1 MLGLAQAGQVGV
13 DDGGGGAFVAEV
25 DLDLPEVFALFEQVG
40 GVGMAEGVNVGG
52 LFHPAGDERDPKGPL
67 QGGPAHRFGGGG
79 GTPAGLPPGREE
91 QRGMTMGFPLQTEEF
106 GRPLGQGHI
115 AVVVALAATD
125 VEEHAAGINVA
136 DLDAQGFAQTQAA
149 GIDEGEADAMI
160 EGGDGGEDAADFN
173 GGEDDGQ
180 FGLGIGADE
189 FQLVGPGAFE
199 GFLPEKLEGA
209 DDLGAGLAGDFLFGL
224 EMNAILAEV
233 LGGDQVGG
241 FGEELAELADAG
253 VIGLGGAGRDG
264 EQAEIIGE

>member
-40 GVGMAEGVNVGG
+40 
-52 LFHPAGDERDPKGPL
+52 
-67 QGGPAHRFGGGG
+67 
-79 GTPAGLPPGREE
+79 
-91 QRGMTMGFPLQTEEF
+91 
-106 GRPLGQGHI
+106 
-115 AVVVALAATD
+115 
-125 VEEHAAGINVA
+125 
-136 DLDAQGFAQTQAA
+136 
-149 GIDEGEADAMI
+149 EADAMI
-160 EGGDGGEDAADFN
+160 EGGDGGEDAADLS
-173 GGEDDGQ
+173 GGEDDGE